1 MTKAKQGDKVK
12 VHYQG
17 KLEDGTIFDS
27 SYEKKPLE
35 FTIGEGAIITGFEN
49 SVIGMDEGE
58 AKNVHIPT
66 QDAYGDY
73 NDKNQIQVERS
84 NLPQDIQPEMGMV
97 LQVNTENQESFYVRI
112 IDLDDQSVTL
122 DANHPLAG
130 KDLYFDIELLEVE
143 AS

>member
-27 SYEKKPLE
+27 SYEKTPLE
-35 FTIGEGAIITGFEN
+35 FTIGEGSIITGFED

-66 QDAYGDY
+66 QEAYGEY

-97 LQVNTENQESFYVRI
+97 LQVNTENQENFYVRI